1 MGGAYCCKRKDLD
14 SIDISEI
21 GNDIP
26 KKPKINP
33 LNTNSYPKEEISNHE
48 NNLNSTQ
55 QTKKITNNKKNQNEG
70 QNEFQK
76 KNEKVKNEEKKPIL
90 KSGNPITPTDS
101 DLHSDN
107 NLPEKPPLYLTEEK
121 GENKTFNH
129 EKDINKYI
137 LNKTEPIENLKNIN
151 LKTKKTQIQD
161 NKIESE
167 IPIPVSEDNKGL
179 KQQTSTLGILN
190 NEKNKEIYGKKIKLN
205 PENVIEQGNITKIVE
220 SSNDIYINNQQENIN
235 TIKDENNEYNENKI
249 FMEPQKQFSSI
260 EDIQNPENVAP
271 DTQIISQENPEN
283 ISTEYFRINQNIEN
297 PAPVESQNNAE
308 NISTEYAKN
317 NKDVFNDIDTKAL
330 ENKENI
336 SHDTGIN
343 NQDNIQS
350 IYNEYFKTNI
360 NQEYIPP
367 HMPIKADEKANILTN
382 DNLKI
387 DTSLGN
393 ISSYN
398 EAISQNNI
406 ENISTDNFIPNQND
420 EKLSINTM
428 VKSQENHEINNI
440 REDSDFYNNI
450 YKINLEQIEGTK
462 TTKTEDNLGNIKIES
477 KKSEVNNIIDIKDL
491 TEPFNSTHIN
501 NFISSTSVKSPEKTD
516 NIDIK
521 IPINKLTPSKEIYN
535 LTEFQDLPLTNTD
548 NKFKQEIRT
557 ESSGDINIK
566 NDLKELSGIKTKTM
580 ERQPTTESTN
590 IVPKEFLSIIEE
602 NDDINSNI
610 QTNSIT
616 RTIDIKIPFSKL
628 TPSKEIYNLTE
639 FQDLPLTNTDNEL
652 KQVIRTESSGDINIK
667 NNLKELSLSKTNT
680 MERQPTTK
688 STNIDLKEFSSNIEE
703 NDDINS
709 NKQTN
714 SITRTQPTNLKYGL
728 KHSTSLTQTA
738 LDLNDLDKYGIDIN
752 DYNIPELQIKETNI
766 ESRSINN
773 ISTEDINKYSK
784 HGKTQSNNNLINLQE
799 SDIYD
804 SNSPSNIFESSNKN
818 VRSTEINSFSKYVIK
833 GSGKTASETT
843 PIILEETG
851 ENNDANKNENIN
863 KVEQNLS
870 TKTSKLKNSN
880 IISNDFNSTDSNTSS
895 VSSMIQNKIFQ
906 HTYKP
911 YIYYVKAIEAKKRKR
926 KHRVSN
932 FY

>member
-1 MGGAYCCKRKDLD
+1 MN
-14 SIDISEI
+14 S
-21 GNDIP
+21 
-26 KKPKINP
+26 KK
-33 LNTNSYPKEEISNHE
+33 
-48 NNLNSTQ
+48 
-55 QTKKITNNKKNQNEG
+55 KKK
-70 QNEFQK
+70 
-76 KNEKVKNEEKKPIL
+76 KVKNEEKKPIL

-167 IPIPVSEDNKGL
+167 IPIPVSEDNKDL

-190 NEKNKEIYGKKIKLN
+190 NEKNKEIYEKKIKLN

-260 EDIQNPENVAP
+260 EDIQNPDNVAP

-297 PAPVESQNNAE
+297 PESQNNAE

-317 NKDVFNDIDTKAL
+317 NEDVFNDIDTKAL

-367 HMPIKADEKANILTN
+367 HMPIKAEEKANILTN

-420 EKLSINTM
+420 EKLSINTK
-428 VKSQENHEINNI
+428 VKSQENHEINNV

-450 YKINLEQIEGTK
+450 CEINLEQIEGTK
-462 TTKTEDNLGNIKIES
+462 TNKTEDNLGYIKIES

-590 IVPKEFLSIIEE
+590 IVPKEFSSI
-602 NDDINSNI
+602 
-610 QTNSIT
+610 
-616 RTIDIKIPFSKL
+616 
-628 TPSKEIYNLTE
+628 
-639 FQDLPLTNTDNEL
+639 
-652 KQVIRTESSGDINIK
+652 
-667 NNLKELSLSKTNT
+667 
-680 MERQPTTK
+680 
-688 STNIDLKEFSSNIEE
+688 IEE

-818 VRSTEINSFSKYVIK
+818 AQSTEINSFSKYVIK